1 MRLPN
6 SYARFA
12 LIWCYLDFFSI
23 TKPIKYFMLDAT
35 RILLAR
41 DSSLWSG
48 SFRSTYIQRSVF
60 NSLFMV
66 NGSMWKR
73 QWNTMRSTKLMFFFL
88 LSSSLLFS
96 HLIVCRQKGEW
107 KPFCSDDY
115 FFLSSFLCFCVIC
128 WHVADSLFSRSAF
141 LFSLFFLRCILRYN
155 LFPLLCL
162 QNDFPLFSAPST
174 FIAFFSSSSFT
185 LSLISFV
192 KGGNEIAIWLS
203 LLEFVKYL
211 WSFHKI
217 NTSHCNDEMNK

>member
-12 LIWCYLDFFSI
+12 LIWCYLDFFST

-41 DSSLWSG
+41 KSSLWSG

-66 NGSMWKR
+66 NGSMCKR
-73 QWNTMRSTKLMFFFL
+73 QWNTMRSTKPMFFFF
-88 LSSSLLFS
+88 SSLLFS

-141 LFSLFFLRCILRYN
+141 LFSLF
-155 LFPLLCL
+155 
-162 QNDFPLFSAPST
+162 
-174 FIAFFSSSSFT
+174 
-185 LSLISFV
+185 SFV
-192 KGGNEIAIWLS
+192 VFFGIICSHFFVYKMISHYFRHHQHSSHFFFFFVHFVS
-203 LLEFVKYL
+203 LLV
-211 WSFHKI
+211 
-217 NTSHCNDEMNK
+217 C